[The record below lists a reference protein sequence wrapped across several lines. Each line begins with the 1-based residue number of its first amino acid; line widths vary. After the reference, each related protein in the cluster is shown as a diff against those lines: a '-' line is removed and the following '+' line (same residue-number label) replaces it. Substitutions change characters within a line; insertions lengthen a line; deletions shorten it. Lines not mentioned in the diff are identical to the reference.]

1 MEMVI
6 RRVQETVNIM
16 LHKDED
22 RGDVD
27 ILVDGCRVAYF
38 TIGIGKPVLRI
49 CRKALKETGFQ
60 SSTEEF

>member
-6 RRVQETVNIM
+6 RKMPQTVNIM

-38 TIGIGKPVLRI
+38 TIGIGEPVLRI
-49 CRKALKETGFQ
+49 NRKTLKERGFQ
-60 SSTEEF
+60 FSITED

>member
-6 RRVQETVNIM
+6 RKMPQTVNIM

-38 TIGIGKPVLRI
+38 TTGIGEPVLRI
-49 CRKALKETGFQ
+49 CRQALKETGFQ